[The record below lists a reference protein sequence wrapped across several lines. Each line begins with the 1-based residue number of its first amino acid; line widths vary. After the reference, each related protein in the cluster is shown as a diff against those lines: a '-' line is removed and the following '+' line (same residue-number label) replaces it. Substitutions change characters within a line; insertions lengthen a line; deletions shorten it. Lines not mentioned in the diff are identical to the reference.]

1 MPDSNVAIEPISGY
15 FVVLDEEERKELS
28 KSMKLTSSRG
38 GIFYQK
44 DDLIS
49 LLGANK
55 ALVGKEMHIVEV
67 NVPQQ
72 SIINPNCKKFGIRC
86 GQGVAITNIEPFT
99 AQWKISN

>member
-1 MPDSNVAIEPISGY
+1 MPDTNVAIEPISGY
-15 FVVLDEEERKELS
+15 FVVLDEEEKKQFSQTMR
-28 KSMKLTSSRG
+28 MDVGRG

-55 ALVGKEMHIVEV
+55 ALKGKKMHIIEV
-67 NVPQQ
+67 MVPQQ
-72 SIINPNCKKFGIRC
+72 SIINPNCKKFGIKC
-86 GQGVAITNIEPFT
+86 GQGIAITNIEPFT